1 MEGDAEFSVA
11 VMKQVSASADRTG
24 VFIDRIA
31 SHLRHPGFGGVSG
44 NAGDGDA
51 PRLEVEK
58 EEDVIGNETTPGQD
72 LHGEEVCS
80 GEDGHVRGD
89 EVLPT
94 RALAAF
100 GAGGMPWHFRI
111 FPIV

>member
-1 MEGDAEFSVA
+1 
-11 VMKQVSASADRTG
+11 MKQVSTSMDRTG

-44 NAGDGDA
+44 NAGESDA
-51 PRLEVEK
+51 PCLEVEK
-58 EEDVIGNETTPGQD
+58 EEDVIGNETTPSQD

-80 GEDGHVRGD
+80 GEDGHMRGD
-89 EVLPT
+89 EGRPT
-94 RALAAF
+94 RVLAAF
-100 GAGGMPWHFRI
+100 RCRAMPWRFRI